1 MAGNESALSFA
12 AILPG
17 GMVQPRLL
25 ACRPLE
31 CNPPAFEPLLKCSR
45 RCWEVTGPGANRS
58 WLGFA
63 RGFSTEALVER
74 FEPMV
79 SDLAWDIMMR
89 ETQRLTGLSN
99 TQAKGHW
106 NRATEA
112 VVERMLALGGI
123 CPRLLGDEYGG
134 LVFRHRRSFRSAI
147 LKRLR
152 DGWRFEA
159 AAFGARTDPASTP
172 K

>member
-1 MAGNESALSFA
+1 LPFQPLSCCFGELEELIEQHAARAAQVIDEISRARAESAKS
-12 AILPG
+12 
-17 GMVQPRLL
+17 
-25 ACRPLE
+25 
-31 CNPPAFEPLLKCSR
+31 
-45 RCWEVTGPGANRS
+45 T
-58 WLGFA
+58 GFA

-79 SDLAWDIMMR
+79 CDLAADVMVR
-89 ETQRLTGLSN
+89 EKPRLTGLSN

-123 CPRLLGDEYGG
+123 CQRLLGDEFGG
-134 LVFRHRRSFRSAI
+134 LVFRHRHSFRSAM

-152 DGWRFEA
+152 DGWRFRGIGWNEMILRARHLWPAERPLCQAVA
-159 AAFGARTDPASTP
+159 AEH
-172 K
+172 